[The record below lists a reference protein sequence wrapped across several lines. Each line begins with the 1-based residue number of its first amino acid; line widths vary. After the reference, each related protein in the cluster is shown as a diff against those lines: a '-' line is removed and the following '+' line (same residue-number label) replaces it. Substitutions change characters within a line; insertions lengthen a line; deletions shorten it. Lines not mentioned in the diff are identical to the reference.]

1 MGGGHKRK
9 HGTRQQCTRVAH
21 GWQVSRA
28 GAGAN
33 ALDGGAVLSAP
44 STVAS
49 LLPSVSFLPQAAKW
63 LELPCSSAA
72 AALLLEDELLLL
84 LLLLLRSRKM
94 PIAAATAMVTT
105 VSLSIFEAEHR
116 AELQGFKNL

>member
-1 MGGGHKRK
+1 M
-9 HGTRQQCTRVAH
+9 
-21 GWQVSRA
+21 
-28 GAGAN
+28 N

-84 LLLLLRSRKM
+84 RSRKM
-94 PIAAATAMVTT
+94 PIAAATATVST
-105 VSLSIFEAEHR
+105 VSLSIV
-116 AELQGFKNL
+116 QGLCSAMEEDRETQFLLEKGK